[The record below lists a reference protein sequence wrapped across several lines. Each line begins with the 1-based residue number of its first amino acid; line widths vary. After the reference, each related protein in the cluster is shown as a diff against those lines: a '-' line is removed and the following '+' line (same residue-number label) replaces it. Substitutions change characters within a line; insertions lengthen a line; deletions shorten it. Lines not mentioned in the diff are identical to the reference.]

1 MFGVSIGLALGMNC
15 SYASTDT
22 LPKLMG
28 TPSKAGMIMERAY
41 RYVGSLDQFAFVA
54 TLTNEDVYEK
64 KMVVEL
70 THRVSVRLD
79 RPSRLRVDIVGDSR
93 NRSYFLNEGK
103 LTTYARDYGLY
114 AQIDIPKNIDDALD
128 YLYEQYKIE
137 TPLANILYSDIYE
150 RLRPKTKGEYF
161 GMAYV
166 NGVLCDYIGFANTK
180 RSFQVWVQKGDRPLI
195 RKFTIIDKTT
205 PMRLHSTTVIDWEE
219 DVRLS
224 PEIFTFDPPK
234 NAYKI
239 EMVPPQGG
247 RK

>member
-1 MFGVSIGLALGMNC
+1 MFGISLGMAMGMTV
-15 SYASTDT
+15 SYASSDT

-28 TPSKAGMIMERAY
+28 TPSKAGKIMEKAY
-41 RYVGSLDQFAFVA
+41 RYLGSLDHFAFTA

-70 THRVSVRLD
+70 THRVSVKLD
-79 RPSRLRVDIVGDSR
+79 RPSRLRVDIIGDSR

-114 AQIDIPKNIDDALD
+114 GQIEIPENIDDALD
-128 YLYEQYKIE
+128 YTYEHYKIE

-150 RLRPKTKGEYF
+150 RLRPKTKGVYF
-161 GMAYV
+161 GMAFV
-166 NGVLCDYIGFANTK
+166 NGILCDYIGFTNAK
-180 RSFQVWVQKGDRPLI
+180 KSFQVWVQKGDRPLI
-195 RKFTIIDKTT
+195 RKFVIIDKTT
-205 PMRLHSTTVIDWEE
+205 PMRLHSTTVIDWQE
-219 DVRLS
+219 DSEIS
-224 PEIFTFDPPK
+224 PEVFTFNPPE

-239 EMVPPQGG
+239 DMVPPQGG